1 VLNSGDVSDDDI
13 ATALSAACQ
22 FNQLSTAQ
30 LLVRHGHINTQH
42 LTKALLDACRNGHM
56 RIVKWLISDVM
67 TLSHTDRIKWLLIAA
82 CARGDMSDIQQLAT
96 QVDSDVTRVMS
107 QALRVACDNGRDD
120 VVKWLTSHTTAD
132 VSSLGV
138 IYDTDG
144 EVTSLMVA
152 CDRSRCGIVRR
163 LLQCVTP
170 HTVNMMSGNIR
181 DTALHFI
188 VCSEVDANAQLV
200 KACIDGNIDAAADMV
215 HESNVNLQCSQW
227 MVQHYTRHVC
237 MDTWT

>member
-1 VLNSGDVSDDDI
+1 
-13 ATALSAACQ
+13 
-22 FNQLSTAQ
+22 
-30 LLVRHGHINTQH
+30 
-42 LTKALLDACRNGHM
+42 M

-67 TLSHTDRIKWLLIAA
+67 TLSHTDRITWLLIAA

-107 QALRVACDNGRDD
+107 QALRVACYNGRDD

-132 VSSLGV
+132 VSSRGV
-138 IYDTDG
+138 ILSVDG

-152 CDRSRCGIVRR
+152 CDMSRCGIVRR

-188 VCSEVDANAQLV
+188 VCSEVTNARWALV
-200 KACIDGNIDAAADMV
+200 DV
-215 HESNVNLQCSQW
+215 HV
-227 MVQHYTRHVC
+227 
-237 MDTWT
+237 